1 MFGLIT
7 GVLLTILANTP
18 GGALRQRRRQIL
30 VKEHRGT
37 PRPRLGY
44 AGHFFKFYCA
54 VTLASV
60 DSVISN
66 FCTRRPL
73 LKLHIVITD
82 SIWAATS
89 TLIISCHTKTNHIVE
104 SRDKSKIPTKR
115 RP

>member
-1 MFGLIT
+1 MLMLGLLT

-30 VKEHRGT
+30 VKEHRGA

-60 DSVISN
+60 DSVTLTSALIVHCLSYTSLSLIR
-66 FCTRRPL
+66 FGLPL
-73 LKLHIVITD
+73 LL
-82 SIWAATS
+82 
-89 TLIISCHTKTNHIVE
+89 
-104 SRDKSKIPTKR
+104 
-115 RP
+115 